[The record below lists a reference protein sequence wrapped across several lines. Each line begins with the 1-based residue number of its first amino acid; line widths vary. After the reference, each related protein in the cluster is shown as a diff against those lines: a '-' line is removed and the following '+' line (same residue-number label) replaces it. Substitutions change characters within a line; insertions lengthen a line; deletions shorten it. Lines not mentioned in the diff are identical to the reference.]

1 MFLGEYQHSIDEK
14 NRVAI
19 PVKFRAALRAG
30 AVITKGLDEC
40 LFLYPKVSWKAWAD
54 KLAGLP
60 ISQSKSR
67 AFSRMM
73 LGGAMEVQL
82 DGQGRIVLPDYLK
95 QYAGLGK
102 RLIVAGLNDR
112 LELWDTDRWQQYK
125 TQTDKDSAHIAET
138 LAEMGV

>member
-40 LFLYPKVSWKAWAD
+40 LFLYPKVSWKACAD

-125 TQTDKDSAHIAET
+125 TQTEKDSAHIAET

>member
-19 PVKFRAALRAG
+19 PVKFRAALKAG

-40 LFLYPKVSWKAWAD
+40 LFLYPKASWKTWAD

-60 ISQSKSR
+60 ISQSRSR

-82 DGQGRIVLPDYLK
+82 DSQGRIVLPDYLK

-125 TQTDKDSAHIAET
+125 TQTEKDSAHIAET

>member
-1 MFLGEYQHSIDEK
+1 MFLGEYQHSMDEK

-19 PVKFRAALRAG
+19 PVKFRAALKAG

-40 LFLYPKVSWKAWAD
+40 LFLYPKSSWKTWAD
-54 KLAGLP
+54 KLARLP
-60 ISQSKSR
+60 ISQSRSR

-112 LELWDTDRWQQYK
+112 VELWDTDRWQQYK
-125 TQTDKDSAHIAET
+125 TQTEKDSAHIAET